1 MVGFAMGLTALSA
14 CAPVPAVDPTVAVRG
29 SSDSDGD
36 AENDAIDVTPAS
48 AKGQGAVQWLAS
60 ESDGVAQ
67 SKAERR
73 PLLVHFA
80 AEWCSACKRMAQ
92 ETFGDPGFQSKA
104 GRFVAVRIDATNDE
118 DPAVDAAFAKYAVMG
133 VPTLIVIDSR
143 GREQRRF
150 TDFIRADQL
159 LGEIEQVR

>member
-1 MVGFAMGLTALSA
+1 MVGFAMGLAALSA
-14 CAPVPAVDPTVAVRG
+14 CAPVPAVDPTVAVRD